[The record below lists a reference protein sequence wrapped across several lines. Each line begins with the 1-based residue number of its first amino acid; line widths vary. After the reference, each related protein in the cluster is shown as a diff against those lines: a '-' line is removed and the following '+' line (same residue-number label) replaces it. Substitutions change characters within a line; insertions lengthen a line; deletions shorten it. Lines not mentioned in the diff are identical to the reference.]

1 MEQEQKPP
9 EAPQNAPQ
17 AGGVQF
23 NREGLEKRGLYPGQ
37 GKSPEELVNKGMEDY
52 NVGKVDPEPYIAQF
66 EKDGSSSPYGNS
78 LIRAKMVDLEK
89 KADEAMGTPNS
100 AVAEKQATDWA
111 KRVDPIL
118 TAWHD
123 TGMVFQ
129 GQNALD
135 TGSFSSINKFV
146 KKTMNRD
153 LRLSESAQARKIAKN
168 VTDLNNQIN
177 DIKNSFSDILWKEIN
192 KLPDMSKKIWTHA
205 KTNYIDK
212 GQISFDNM
220 VNGTALDLNVPK
232 RQVIDALAEAKSPKT
247 MTTEMY
253 KLMSKRRDA
262 VNSAKNWISDL
273 NTPWLVKPFRALH
286 RFVFAE
292 TVLGHAVGMETHS
305 GMWKFDPTTYDHY
318 FKGVK
323 DQFHIWGSPVAHE
336 KLLQDVEGNPNY
348 YLAKRSGLAV
358 DVQKSVDQYQ
368 LYSNWLGK
376 MGTAGSRS
384 MDALKSFR
392 LDIFNHF
399 WESTP
404 ASLKTSDYAKELSS
418 YINHSTGVSDFN
430 MSFGKA
436 LNRTDIAGNVLFAS
450 RLEGS
455 RWARIIGDPV
465 KHITALTN
473 PNASPAQK
481 AIATFWVKRTATLAG
496 TYLATLA
503 INDGL
508 NMALGSKDRVN
519 FTDPTQSDFLTH
531 KIMGRSVDLSS
542 KLLTPLRFLAHIVQ
556 AGVTKPTGGES
567 KWDKMSKAGGS
578 YVRGKLTPAVG
589 LGVDL
594 GIGTD
599 FMGRPLPGRADN
611 TIPEKPTM
619 AWALKRASKPEYTW
633 PEYILGSRG
642 PIPISGAVRE
652 IADIWR
658 SQGMSKVRTLDYL
671 KALAVFGTEAV
682 GVPVKPKTAPEMKP
696 EYAYQEQRLI
706 KGLEKHPENI
716 DKIESINKRLEE

>member
-1 MEQEQKPP
+1 
-9 EAPQNAPQ
+9 
-17 AGGVQF
+17 
-23 NREGLEKRGLYPGQ
+23 
-37 GKSPEELVNKGMEDY
+37 
-52 NVGKVDPEPYIAQF
+52 
-66 EKDGSSSPYGNS
+66 
-78 LIRAKMVDLEK
+78 
-89 KADEAMGTPNS
+89 
-100 AVAEKQATDWA
+100 
-111 KRVDPIL
+111 
-118 TAWHD
+118 
-123 TGMVFQ
+123 
-129 GQNALD
+129 
-135 TGSFSSINKFV
+135 
-146 KKTMNRD
+146 
-153 LRLSESAQARKIAKN
+153 
-168 VTDLNNQIN
+168 
-177 DIKNSFSDILWKEIN
+177 
-192 KLPDMSKKIWTHA
+192 
-205 KTNYIDK
+205 
-212 GQISFDNM
+212 
-220 VNGTALDLNVPK
+220 
-232 RQVIDALAEAKSPKT
+232 
-247 MTTEMY
+247 MY

-273 NTPWLVKPFRALH
+273 NTPMLWKPFRALH

-292 TVLGHAVGMETHS
+292 TVLGHAVGMETHA

-323 DQFHIWGSPVAHE
+323 DQLHVWWTPVAHE
-336 KLLQDVEGNPNY
+336 KLLQDIEGNKNY

-368 LYSNWLGK
+368 LYSSWLGEANRK
-376 MGTAGSRS
+376 GARS

-404 ASLKTSDYAKELSS
+404 ESLKTADYAKELSS
-418 YINHSTGVSDFN
+418 YINHSTGVSDFQ

-436 LNRTDIAGNVLFAS
+436 SNRTDIAGNVLFAS

-455 RWARIIGDPV
+455 RWARLIGDPV

-473 PNASPAQK
+473 SKATPAQK
-481 AIATFWVKRTATLAG
+481 AIATFWAKRTETLAG
-496 TYLATLA
+496 TYFATLA

-519 FTDPTQSDFLTH
+519 FTDPTQPDFLTH
-531 KIMGRSVDLSS
+531 KILGRSVDLSS
-542 KLLTPLRFLAHIVQ
+542 KLLTPVRFLAQTIQ
-556 AGVTKPTGGES
+556 SLITKPERGET
-567 KWDKMSKAGGS
+567 KWDKMSKAGGM

-589 LGVDL
+589 LAVDL

-611 TIPEKPTM
+611 TIPEKPTT

-633 PEYILGSRG
+633 PEYVLSQRG
-642 PIPISGAVRE
+642 PIPISGAIRE

-658 SQGMSKVRTLDYL
+658 SQGMSKVQTLDYL

-696 EYAYQEQRLI
+696 VYEYQETQLM
-706 KGLEKHPENI
+706 KNLPKHPENLR
-716 DKIESINKRLEE
+716 KIESINKRLEE